1 MSSKQIISLHSFVVQ
16 GQENVV
22 SDMDGEKVMMS
33 IHNGKYYNL
42 GGIGGEIWSLIN
54 ELISVNQVI
63 DILLSRYMI
72 EEAECKEQV
81 LSFLNHLYAEGLI
94 SVDEKL

>member
-1 MSSKQIISLHSFVVQ
+1 MSSKQKISLHSFVVQ

-72 EEAECKEQV
+72 EETECKEQV

>member
-1 MSSKQIISLHSFVVQ
+1 MSSKQTISLHSFVVQ

-63 DILLSRYMI
+63 DILLSQYMI

>member
-1 MSSKQIISLHSFVVQ
+1 MITNKKISLNSFIVQ

-42 GGIGGEIWSLIN
+42 GGIGGEIWELIN
-54 ELISVNQVI
+54 ELISVKQLV
-63 DILLSRYMI
+63 DILMSRYMV
-72 EEAECKEQV
+72 EEAECQEQV
-81 LSFLNHLYAEGLI
+81 FSFLNHLDAEGLI
-94 SVDEKL
+94 LVKDKN